1 MSDTLLIKE
10 ILSELKNIKSEIST
24 IKIQIDSIKKS
35 SSNMDNHIS
44 FVESVWTVVKNPFS
58 HALQIYYGNNK
69 STKKLESINIKS
81 IAN

>member
-24 IKIQIDSIKKS
+24 IKIQIDSIKRS
-35 SSNMDNHIS
+35 TSNMDNHIS

-58 HALQIYYGNNK
+58 HALQFYYGDNK
-69 STKKLESINIKS
+69 SIQKLESLNVKKITN
-81 IAN
+81 